1 MRKAAKNPKA
11 RMPIGW
17 CEWAGFPDFGDFRIK
32 GKIDTGAKTSALHA
46 FRIREIVED
55 GEKFVTFF
63 LHPEQRRKRPE
74 IACKAKLIAMR
85 DVKSS
90 NGQVERRYV
99 IRTRLQLGSLC
110 RKVDVTLTNRDEMG
124 FRLLVGRSSLKARF
138 AVYPDQ
144 PFLLG
149 GRLET

>member
-1 MRKAAKNPKA
+1 MRKPVKNPKPRIA
-11 RMPIGW
+11 IGW
-17 CEWAGFPDFGDFRIK
+17 CEWVGFPDFGDFRIK
-32 GKIDTGAKTSALHA
+32 AKIDTGAKTSALHA
-46 FRIREIVED
+46 FRVREVVED
-55 GEKFVTFF
+55 GETYVTFF

-74 IACKAKLIAMR
+74 IACKAKLHGKR
-85 DVKSS
+85 DIKSS

-99 IRTRLQLGSLC
+99 IRTRLQLGSVC

-144 PFLLG
+144 PCLLG
-149 GRLET
+149 GK